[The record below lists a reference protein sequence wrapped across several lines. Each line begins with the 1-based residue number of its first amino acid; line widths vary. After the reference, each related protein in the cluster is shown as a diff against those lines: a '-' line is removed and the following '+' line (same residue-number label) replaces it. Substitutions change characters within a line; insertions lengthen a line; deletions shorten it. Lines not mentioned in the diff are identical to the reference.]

1 MTKSARG
8 RKARRTEWEAAP
20 GPWSDSEAEMLAAT
34 SYVPKKSSRNGAL
47 VFSVAVFMAAAAA
60 ALVCDLLLE
69 GRISLVGI
77 LAALL
82 ATLAASSS
90 LHIALGWEKVVVLR
104 LGKLNR
110 VVGPGFYATIPILEH
125 GTIRVDQRII
135 ATPFRAE
142 RTLTADLV
150 PVNIDA
156 VLFWVVWDAE
166 KACVEVE
173 DYYAAIS
180 YLAQTSLREA
190 VGRSTVGE
198 VALRRDQLDEEIKAD
213 IEKEASGWGVDII
226 SVKVRDI
233 VIPAELQNVMSLEA
247 QADRE
252 RNARMTVASVEA
264 DLAEMLSEAAR
275 IYGDEDAALKLRTM
289 LMQYE
294 TVKGSGSA
302 VVTVPTAVSDGFAE
316 GVQREGR
323 GL

>member
-1 MTKSARG
+1 MGGGAGAVERQRSGNADGNLLRAQEVVAQRRSRVQRCRVRG
-8 RKARRTEWEAAP
+8 RRLPLW
-20 GPWSDSEAEMLAAT
+20 LA
-34 SYVPKKSSRNGAL
+34 
-47 VFSVAVFMAAAAA
+47 
-60 ALVCDLLLE
+60 CDLLVE

-77 LAALL
+77 LAALV
-82 ATLAASSS
+82 AALAASSS

-213 IEKEASGWGVDII
+213 IEKEAAGWGVDII

-233 VIPAELQNVMSLEA
+233 VIPAELQNIMSLEA

-316 GVQREGR
+316 GIQREGR

>member
-1 MTKSARG
+1 MTKSARS
-8 RKARRTEWEAAP
+8 RKVRRAEWEAAP

-47 VFSVAVFMAAAAA
+47 VFSVAVFVAAAAA
-60 ALVCDLLLE
+60 VLVCDLLVE

-77 LAALL
+77 LAAL
-82 ATLAASSS
+82 ASALVACSS

-110 VVGPGFYATIPILEH
+110 VVGPGFYATIPILEY
-125 GTIRVDQRII
+125 GTIRVDQRTI

-142 RTLTADLV
+142 HTLTADLV

-156 VLFWVVWDAE
+156 VLFWVAWDAE

-190 VGRSTVGE
+190 VGRSTVAE

-213 IEKEASGWGVDII
+213 IEKEAAGWGVDII

-233 VIPAELQNVMSLEA
+233 VIPAELQHVLSLEA
-247 QADRE
+247 QADRA
-252 RNARMTVASVEA
+252 RNARMTVASAEA
-264 DLAEMLSEAAR
+264 DLAEMLAEAAQV
-275 IYGDEDAALKLRTM
+275 YGDADAALKLRTM

-294 TVKGSGSA
+294 TVRGSGSA

-316 GVQREGR
+316 GVQRQGG

>member
-1 MTKSARG
+1 MTKSARS
-8 RKARRTEWEAAP
+8 RKARRAEWEAAP
-20 GPWSDSEAEMLAAT
+20 GPWSDSEAEMLTAT

-47 VFSVAVFMAAAAA
+47 VFSVAVFVAAAAA
-60 ALVCDLLLE
+60 VLACDLLVE

-77 LAALL
+77 LAALV
-82 ATLAASSS
+82 AALAASSS

-180 YLAQTSLREA
+180 YLAQTSRCEA
-190 VGRSTVGE
+190 GGALDGGGGGVAPRS
-198 VALRRDQLDEEIKAD
+198 A
-213 IEKEASGWGVDII
+213 
-226 SVKVRDI
+226 
-233 VIPAELQNVMSLEA
+233 
-247 QADRE
+247 
-252 RNARMTVASVEA
+252 
-264 DLAEMLSEAAR
+264 
-275 IYGDEDAALKLRTM
+275 
-289 LMQYE
+289 
-294 TVKGSGSA
+294 
-302 VVTVPTAVSDGFAE
+302 
-316 GVQREGR
+316 GR
-323 GL
+323 GD